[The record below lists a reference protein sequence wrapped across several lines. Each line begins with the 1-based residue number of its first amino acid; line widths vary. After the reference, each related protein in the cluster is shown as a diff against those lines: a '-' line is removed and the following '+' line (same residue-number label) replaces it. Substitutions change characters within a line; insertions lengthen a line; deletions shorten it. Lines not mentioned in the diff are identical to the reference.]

1 MNIDKEKLLYLLMFT
16 HEYMEK
22 FADAVMN
29 DAEEDPHY
37 SAVTLTNMIKC
48 YVDIMNELGAPRP
61 YNDVK
66 SFLKLNLYLEEDYE
80 RFEKKRQKE
89 AQYYIGKQ
97 Y

>member
-16 HEYMEK
+16 DDYMET
-22 FADAVMN
+22 FADEVMN
-29 DAEEDPHY
+29 DSAEDPHY

-48 YVDIMNELGAPRP
+48 YVDIMSELGVKLP

-66 SFLKLNLYLEEDYE
+66 SFFKDNLYSDEEYE
-80 RFEKKRQKE
+80 LFEEKRKKE
-89 AQYYIGKQ
+89 AEYYSGKQ